1 MRWNDMYIAGL
12 GTRLPSPEPA
22 ETAVSEGRYSAQE
35 FKDNELLSV
44 LVSEEEPAVDMAAA
58 AGRQAMARSGRSAED
73 VRLLLHA
80 HTYHQGE
87 DLWTPATYVQQRTIG
102 GGAPS
107 IQLNHA
113 CDGGMASLHLA
124 IPYLLAGPA
133 GGAALLTTGDRFA
146 PPGFNRWSSDIGLA
160 FGDGG
165 TAMVAARGGGVAR
178 ILATHSSS
186 DPYFEGLYRDTERG
200 FTDAPHLEGTPLD
213 LRGRK
218 IRFAQREGV
227 DAVIDRLSAALVE
240 NVEQVLADADVGM
253 DQLAK
258 LVLPNLGKPLLS
270 WQLLAPLKIDLDRS
284 PWEWGRRTGHL
295 GAGDQ
300 FAGLTYL
307 FESGQLRR
315 GDLVLLAGVGIGYCW
330 TTAVLQVL
338 SVPEWSGAD
347 AETLR
352 VLGRGDG

>member
-1 MRWNDMYIAGL
+1 MRWNDIYIAGL

-22 ETAVSEGRYSAQE
+22 EAAVSEGRYSSQE
-35 FKDNELLSV
+35 FKDNELISA
-44 LVSEEEPAVDMAAA
+44 LVSDGEPAVDMAAA
-58 AGRQAMARSGRSAED
+58 AGRQALARSGCSAAD
-73 VRLLLHA
+73 IALLLHA

-87 DLWTPATYVQQRTIG
+87 DLWTPATYVQRRTVG
-102 GGAPS
+102 GDAPS

-113 CDGGMASLHLA
+113 CDGGMVSLHLA

-133 GGAALLTTGDRFA
+133 GAAALLTTGDRFC
-146 PPGFNRWSSDIGLA
+146 PPGFDRWSSDIGLA

-165 TAMVAARGGGVAR
+165 TAMVAARGGGIAR

-186 DPYFEGLYRDTERG
+186 DPYFEELYRDTERG
-200 FTDAPHLEGTPLD
+200 FTDAPHLAGTPLD

-227 DAVIDRLSAALVE
+227 DTVIDRLSTALVE
-240 NVEQVLADADVGM
+240 NVQQVLDDADVGM
-253 DQLAK
+253 DQMAK

-270 WQLLAPLKIDLDRS
+270 WQLLAPLKIDLDRTL
-284 PWEWGRRTGHL
+284 WEFGRRTSHI

-315 GDLVLLAGVGIGYCW
+315 GDLVLLVGVGIGYCW
-330 TTAVLQVL
+330 TTAVLQVQ
-338 SVPEWSGAD
+338 SVPDWSGPN

-352 VLGRGDG
+352 VVG